1 MKHNVNNKHSSDI
14 KEQIFQIL
22 TEVSKGEK
30 SPELAQTELLGLFSV
45 MPSSYGIVRWHDNEH
60 EDVVCVDRAT
70 AEEYVRKYNELDGR
84 TKCFVDD
91 DIWLPLND
99 A

>member
-1 MKHNVNNKHSSDI
+1 ME
-14 KEQIFQIL
+14 EQMFQIL

-30 SPELAQTELLGLFSV
+30 SPELAQDELLGLFSV
-45 MPSSYGIVRWHDNEH
+45 MPRSYGIVRWYDNIQ

-70 AEEYVRKYNELDGR
+70 AEDYVSKYNKLAGEE
-84 TKCFVDD
+84 KCYVDE
-91 DIWLPLND
+91 DIWLPLNE

>member
-1 MKHNVNNKHSSDI
+1 MDEKML
-14 KEQIFQIL
+14 QIL

-45 MPSSYGIVRWHDNEH
+45 IPRSYGIVRWHDNEH
-60 EDVVCVDRAT
+60 EDVVCKDKAT
-70 AEEYVRKYNELDGR
+70 AEDYVAKYNKLAGEER
-84 TKCFVDD
+84 CYVDED
-91 DIWLPLND
+91 VWLPLNE